1 MKHIYLYGTGSK
13 AMLWLPVLALNYRI
27 LGFVDSDLNRLNKY
41 LLGLPVLHPS
51 ELVGKTFDMVVIA
64 SSFSKEIQQ
73 TLAFHGCQTGINLE
87 ELPNLTV
94 QSEEYENMLNEYR
107 HKQTQHFPSTK
118 LTETHLSQAKLISDR
133 NTLLSLLPKQGV
145 CAELGVANGDF
156 SEAIFEINQPKKLH
170 LVDIWQSERYN
181 DKLYNNVCQKF
192 ASQITEGQCQIH
204 RKPSTEAVGD
214 FPDQY
219 FDWIYI
225 DTTHSYA
232 LTKQELNLYARK
244 LKPKGILAGHD
255 YTMGN
260 WRAQLRYGVMEAVHE
275 FCQSAG
281 FRIKYLTM
289 DLTENQS
296 FAIEKIE

>member
-1 MKHIYLYGTGSK
+1 M
-13 AMLWLPVLALNYRI
+13 
-27 LGFVDSDLNRLNKY
+27 
-41 LLGLPVLHPS
+41 
-51 ELVGKTFDMVVIA
+51 
-64 SSFSKEIQQ
+64 
-73 TLAFHGCQTGINLE
+73 
-87 ELPNLTV
+87 
-94 QSEEYENMLNEYR
+94 
-107 HKQTQHFPSTK
+107 
-118 LTETHLSQAKLISDR
+118 
-133 NTLLSLLPKQGV
+133 
-145 CAELGVANGDF
+145 
-156 SEAIFEINQPKKLH
+156 
-170 LVDIWQSERYN
+170 
-181 DKLYNNVCQKF
+181 CQKF

-296 FAIEKIE
+296 FAIEKIEQEAY